1 MEYKTKV
8 HLNSSEDIIREFF
21 DLFLR
26 GLLGPFYFDSLAAFQ
41 VFVILIRKDM

>member
-8 HLNSSEDIIREFF
+8 HLNSSEDILGEFF
-21 DLFLR
+21 DLLR